1 MQYSCKSTD
10 ALKLN
15 KFLQLNHDR
24 LGLFVFS
31 LDYHFY
37 ILHSK
42 TVRKTE
48 QYSTQNL
55 RILITEIKGNRYFRA
70 LGYLLL
76 GLNNEVEV
84 PIVYDMAHLE
94 TEHKTNLI
102 KVALTTRGHDT
113 VAPERL

>member
-1 MQYSCKSTD
+1 M
-10 ALKLN
+10 
-15 KFLQLNHDR
+15 
-24 LGLFVFS
+24 
-31 LDYHFY
+31 
-37 ILHSK
+37 
-42 TVRKTE
+42 RKTE
-48 QYSTQNL
+48 LYSTQNL

-102 KVALTTRGHDT
+102 KVVLTTRGYDT